1 MDIVMG
7 DLIFEDGSKTKQV
20 DRNDVIDFWR
30 QHAPGLSVEQTQKR
44 LEQLVYVVRRKTDR
58 SIVAESTAEEILVK
72 QLRNYFFNIRFMVVR
87 ENVLSPGLLGK
98 LITETFQV
106 LEEKRSFSRSI
117 GVITLIENE
126 RLKQVLTK
134 AILPASGLVFIGNS
148 PRGHQIR
155 VRYFENALIN

>member
-1 MDIVMG
+1 MDIDTG
-7 DLIFEDGSKTKQV
+7 DLILEYYGKKELS
-20 DRNDVIDFWR
+20 DRSDVVEFWE
-30 QHAPGLSVEQTQKR
+30 QHAPGLSAEQIQKR

-58 SIVAESTAEEILVK
+58 SIVAESTAEEIFVK

-87 ENVLSPGLLGK
+87 EKVLSPGLLGK
-98 LITETFQV
+98 LITETFHA
-106 LEEKRSFSRSI
+106 LEEKRSVHRSI
-117 GVITLIENE
+117 GVITLIEHE
-126 RLKQVLTK
+126 KLKQVLTK